1 MPGPFRAAEC
11 KLNMSFGVANTS
23 TESLLQNLERH
34 CTERPDATFCHFWS
48 GDIREDISFRQ
59 LKGRSGAYANLYR
72 ESGLRAGNVV
82 LIMLKHSPDM
92 YYAFIGAMLCGCIPS
107 MMPFPSVK
115 QDPVKYWESHKQL
128 FERIGAGAIVTYS
141 ENTKVLSDRLHG
153 RRLRVLVPEDLAEKS
168 YPFEAVQARLEDVA
182 LIQHSSGTTGLKKGV
197 QLSYG
202 AVAGQIMSYAA
213 TLGLTTSDCFASWLP
228 LYHDMGLIACF
239 IMPLALGLPV
249 VSLDAFEW
257 VSRPEILFDAIQ
269 AHGCTHV
276 WLPNF
281 AFHHLC
287 RTVDS
292 ELYRLDSVKAFI
304 DCSEPCRAETF
315 DLFHET
321 FASSGVA
328 RDRLHCCYAMAETV
342 FAVTQTALGEETR
355 EYAVDANTLANH
367 HRAIPAVYG
376 KPSRRVL
383 SVGRVIPGL
392 EIDIIGA
399 DGSALPADHAG
410 EIVVRG
416 EFLFSGYYKND
427 AETAKSFFREWYRTG
442 DTGFVHDGELYIL
455 GRLKELIIVYGKN
468 LYATDLEYI
477 CNRAVGVKRGR
488 CVVFGVFNPDLGS
501 EDVVVVAETEIPA
514 GPEWATIRKNIKLE
528 LLAGVGIPPH
538 DIRIVEPGWLVKS
551 TSGKIARGENLSKY
565 LADKTSRKGC
575 PDPA

>member
-1 MPGPFRAAEC
+1 
-11 KLNMSFGVANTS
+11 
-23 TESLLQNLERH
+23 
-34 CTERPDATFCHFWS
+34 
-48 GDIREDISFRQ
+48 
-59 LKGRSGAYANLYR
+59 
-72 ESGLRAGNVV
+72 
-82 LIMLKHSPDM
+82 
-92 YYAFIGAMLCGCIPS
+92 
-107 MMPFPSVK
+107 
-115 QDPVKYWESHKQL
+115 
-128 FERIGAGAIVTYS
+128 
-141 ENTKVLSDRLHG
+141 
-153 RRLRVLVPEDLAEKS
+153 
-168 YPFEAVQARLEDVA
+168 
-182 LIQHSSGTTGLKKGV
+182 
-197 QLSYG
+197 
-202 AVAGQIMSYAA
+202 
-213 TLGLTTSDCFASWLP
+213 
-228 LYHDMGLIACF
+228 
-239 IMPLALGLPV
+239 MPLALGLPV

-269 AHGCTHV
+269 AYGCTHV

-292 ELYRLDSVKAFI
+292 ERRHLLDSVKAFI

-355 EYAVDANTLANH
+355 EYAADANTLAND

-376 KPSRRVL
+376 KPSRRIL

-392 EIDIIGA
+392 EVDIIGA
-399 DGSALPADHAG
+399 DGNALPADHAG

-427 AETAKSFFREWYRTG
+427 AETAKSFLREWYRTG

-538 DIRIVEPGWLVKS
+538 DIWIVEPGWLVKS

-565 LADKTSRKGC
+565 LAEKTSRKEC
-575 PDPA
+575 PDPV

>member
-1 MPGPFRAAEC
+1 
-11 KLNMSFGVANTS
+11 MSFGAANTS
-23 TESLLQNLERH
+23 TESLLQALERH
-34 CTERPDATFCHFWS
+34 CVERPDATFCHFWS

-197 QLSYG
+197 QLSYA
-202 AVAGQIMSYAA
+202 AVAGQIKSYAA
-213 TLGLTTSDCFASWLP
+213 TLGLTASDRFASWLP

-257 VSRPEILFDAIQ
+257 VSRPEILFDAIE
-269 AHGCTHV
+269 AYGCTHV

-292 ELYRLDSVKAFI
+292 ELRYRLDSVKAFI
-304 DCSEPCRAETF
+304 DCSELCRA
-315 DLFHET
+315 
-321 FASSGVA
+321 
-328 RDRLHCCYAMAETV
+328 
-342 FAVTQTALGEETR
+342 
-355 EYAVDANTLANH
+355 
-367 HRAIPAVYG
+367 
-376 KPSRRVL
+376 
-383 SVGRVIPGL
+383 
-392 EIDIIGA
+392 
-399 DGSALPADHAG
+399 
-410 EIVVRG
+410 
-416 EFLFSGYYKND
+416 
-427 AETAKSFFREWYRTG
+427 
-442 DTGFVHDGELYIL
+442 
-455 GRLKELIIVYGKN
+455 
-468 LYATDLEYI
+468 
-477 CNRAVGVKRGR
+477 
-488 CVVFGVFNPDLGS
+488 
-501 EDVVVVAETEIPA
+501 
-514 GPEWATIRKNIKLE
+514 
-528 LLAGVGIPPH
+528 
-538 DIRIVEPGWLVKS
+538 
-551 TSGKIARGENLSKY
+551 
-565 LADKTSRKGC
+565 
-575 PDPA
+575 

>member
-1 MPGPFRAAEC
+1 
-11 KLNMSFGVANTS
+11 MSFGAANTS
-23 TESLLQNLERH
+23 TESLLQALERH
-34 CTERPDATFCHFWS
+34 CVERPDATFCHFWS

-213 TLGLTTSDCFASWLP
+213 TLGLTASDCFASWLP

-257 VSRPEILFDAIQ
+257 VSRPEILFDAIE
-269 AHGCTHV
+269 AYGCTHV
-276 WLPNF
+276 WLPNL
-281 AFHHLC
+281 AFHHL
-287 RTVDS
+287 
-292 ELYRLDSVKAFI
+292 
-304 DCSEPCRAETF
+304 
-315 DLFHET
+315 
-321 FASSGVA
+321 
-328 RDRLHCCYAMAETV
+328 
-342 FAVTQTALGEETR
+342 
-355 EYAVDANTLANH
+355 
-367 HRAIPAVYG
+367 
-376 KPSRRVL
+376 
-383 SVGRVIPGL
+383 
-392 EIDIIGA
+392 
-399 DGSALPADHAG
+399 
-410 EIVVRG
+410 
-416 EFLFSGYYKND
+416 
-427 AETAKSFFREWYRTG
+427 
-442 DTGFVHDGELYIL
+442 
-455 GRLKELIIVYGKN
+455 
-468 LYATDLEYI
+468 
-477 CNRAVGVKRGR
+477 
-488 CVVFGVFNPDLGS
+488 
-501 EDVVVVAETEIPA
+501 
-514 GPEWATIRKNIKLE
+514 
-528 LLAGVGIPPH
+528 
-538 DIRIVEPGWLVKS
+538 
-551 TSGKIARGENLSKY
+551 
-565 LADKTSRKGC
+565 
-575 PDPA
+575 